1 MNMSKE
7 ISKKNKADQR
17 WILEDNNKPAF
28 PRGNRTWL
36 CLHNYP
42 NTPYVL
48 DMLKPKNIGCFLE
61 FKYKIKLLKA

>member
-1 MNMSKE
+1 MSKE

-36 CLHNYP
+36 CLHNYSSSP
-42 NTPYVL
+42 LYLIHGQVEEYQVL
-48 DMLKPKNIGCFLE
+48 LGI
-61 FKYKIKLLKA
+61 